1 MVRFIPCIAVR
12 SEDQILLL
20 QRGANSKY
28 PGQWCIPGGK
38 MEGDETDIECAVR
51 ELREETGI
59 QVSVGEHGNF
69 PIRWLAN
76 IDSACG
82 KMVFLVFV
90 VDAKYRPRVTIE
102 PGFDGF
108 GWFSMKNIGDIEI
121 TLPIMEPAIEVMRRL
136 EVRG

>member
-1 MVRFIPCIAVR
+1 MIDPR
-12 SEDQILLL
+12 
-20 QRGANSKY
+20 
-28 PGQWCIPGGK
+28 
-38 MEGDETDIECAVR
+38 
-51 ELREETGI
+51 
-59 QVSVGEHGNF
+59 
-69 PIRWLAN
+69 RWLAN